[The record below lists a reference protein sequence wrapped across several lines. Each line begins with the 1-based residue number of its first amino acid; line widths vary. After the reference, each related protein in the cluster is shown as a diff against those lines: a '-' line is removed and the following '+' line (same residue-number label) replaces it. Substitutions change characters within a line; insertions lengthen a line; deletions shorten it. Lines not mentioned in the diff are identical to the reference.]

1 MILELGPRPELNDI
15 VRQIEID
22 FWRDACAKLLERQKA
37 IKPGPAMDAEKAVS
51 LLKMELR
58 DIAKEYKLECL
69 DECID
74 GIKKV
79 ALVPF
84 AVYVTVDEEEQNFF
98 VCVPKIGQK
107 DFSFCEWER
116 AANWIRDYIAI
127 DIKPLAEKVE
137 KVNETFY
144 LSEKSAEIA
153 KASIKALCDSYLT
166 QRGINYKLVSSF
178 LKSVITVTM
187 PDAMYEITVFHK
199 PFSIDARPLM
209 GLLQNPR
216 ETETKDN
223 VICKNIIGGESM
235 IYEQEARKYKRVTIS
250 FEQPDI
256 ITLQLGYALLPI
268 TDEEKGAPIMKDIKL
283 CRSQIYEEYGLV
295 LPHFLIIDSILLDPC
310 EYSIIISGKEIAK
323 GACKV
328 DSEHSIPLTKIFKE
342 NIGEILNQSL
352 VNELVNRSRPVNPDV
367 VDDVFITHR
376 FSSSKLKIILNALL
390 EQAVSIRSMSL
401 ILETIADFIDK
412 TDDLDFIVNKIKE
425 RM

>member
-1 MILELGPRPELNDI
+1 MFFEVGPRQELNDI

-58 DIAKEYKLECL
+58 DIAKEYKLEFF

-74 GIKKV
+74 GIKKI

-84 AVYVTVDEEEQNFF
+84 AVYVTVDDEEQKFF
-98 VCVPKIGQK
+98 VCVPKMGQK
-107 DFSFCEWER
+107 DFSFYEWER
-116 AANWIRDYIAI
+116 TANWIRDYIAI

-137 KVNETFY
+137 KANEIFY
-144 LSEKSAEIA
+144 LGEKSAEIA

-166 QRGINYKLVSSF
+166 QRGINCKLSSSF
-178 LKSVITVTM
+178 LKSQISICIANTS
-187 PDAMYEITVFHK
+187 YEIDVFHK
-199 PFSIDARPLM
+199 PFSKDAGPLID
-209 GLLQNPR
+209 LLQNPR
-216 ETETKDN
+216 EIGIKDN
-223 VICKNIIGGESM
+223 VICKKIIGGDSM
-235 IYEQEARKYKRVTIS
+235 IYETKSRKHRHALS
-250 FEQPDI
+250 NLEHPGI
-256 ITLQLGYALLPI
+256 ITIQLGYALLPI
-268 TDEEKGAPIMKDIKL
+268 TDEEKGAPIMKNIKL

-295 LPHFLIIDSILLDPC
+295 LPKIVVVDSMLLDPC

-352 VNELVNRSRPVNPDV
+352 VNKLVNKSRSVNPDV

-376 FSSSKLKIILNALL
+376 FSSSRLKMILNALL

-401 ILETIADFIDK
+401 ILETIADFIDNAN
-412 TDDLDFIVNKIKE
+412 DVDFIVSKIKE
-425 RM
+425 RL